1 VYHIEEGEEA
11 SLTPPSPPPP
21 PSSART
27 EGTSTT
33 THSTER
39 PHPYRRRGGR
49 NSLGRGGGAPTGRGG
64 ESQQEGVGSTIGKQW
79 RSPRPTT
86 K

>member
-1 VYHIEEGEEA
+1 MSDTETIVYHIDEGEKA

-27 EGTSTT
+27 EGTC
-33 THSTER
+33 STER
-39 PHPYRRRGGR
+39 PYPYRRRGGH
-49 NSLGRGGGAPTGRGG
+49 NSRGRGGGQATGRG
-64 ESQQEGVGSTIGKQW
+64 EEVPQGSGGGA
-79 RSPRPTT
+79 T